1 MFRNREEAARRLAD
15 VLRSF
20 PLHDPLILA
29 IPNGGV
35 VIGAILAKE
44 LGMELDV
51 LLCRKLRS
59 PHKGQSLGAVSESGS
74 TAFDRTAGRIEE
86 VTAETLVEER
96 ARQLAEIFRQRES
109 FRQVR
114 APAFIAGRSVV
125 VADEGMVTG
134 TIMSAAL
141 GGFRRE
147 TVFELIAAIPVAS
160 PTSLQAIRS
169 RCDRIACV
177 AEVDPI
183 GDLHECYAELE
194 PVGEDEALR
203 LVKQSVA

>member
-15 VLRSF
+15 VLRSL

-35 VIGAILAKE
+35 AIGAILAKE

-59 PHKGQSLGAVSESGS
+59 PRKGHPVGAVSESGS
-74 TAFDRTAGRIEE
+74 VAFDRTAGRVEE
-86 VTAETLVEER
+86 VTAEALVEER
-96 ARQLAEIFRQRES
+96 ARQLGEIFRQRRS

-114 APAFIAGRSVV
+114 APACIAGRSVV

-134 TIMSAAL
+134 TTMAAAL

-147 TVFELIAAIPVAS
+147 TIFELIAAIPVAS
-160 PTSLQAIRS
+160 PTSLLAIRS
-169 RCDRIACV
+169 HCDRIACV
-177 AEVDPI
+177 AEIDAI
-183 GDLHECYAELE
+183 SGLHECYAEFE
-194 PVGEDEALR
+194 PVGENEAVQL
-203 LVKQSVA
+203 LKQSVA

>member
-44 LGMELDV
+44 LGLELDV
-51 LLCRKLRS
+51 LLCRKLRAA
-59 PHKGQSLGAVSESGS
+59 PKGQSLGAVCESGS
-74 TAFDRTAGRIEE
+74 TVFDRSAGRIEE

-96 ARQLAEIFRQRES
+96 ARQLNEIFRQRGS

-114 APAFIAGRSVV
+114 APACIAGRSVV

-134 TIMSAAL
+134 TTMAAAL

-147 TVFELIAAIPVAS
+147 SVFELIAAIPVAS
-160 PTSLQAIRS
+160 STSLLAIRG

-177 AEVDPI
+177 AEGDAI
-183 GDLHECYAELE
+183 GGLHECYEELE
-194 PVGEDEALR
+194 PVGEDDAVQLLKR
-203 LVKQSVA
+203 AVA